1 MRRSA
6 QRFLRSTSGAVAPTV
21 ALSLFGLIAA
31 GGIAFD
37 YARMASM
44 NTELQNAADHA
55 ALAAATQ
62 LDGQSGACDRA
73 RAAAVGMVSNQT
85 LMANDG
91 NGLGVTITQGS
102 GCAANSSDDGVRL
115 YKDINHTTAA
125 TSDADA
131 KYVMVVVDSRT
142 ANYALTP
149 VVGAISSGTMNATAF
164 AGLNQA
170 ICKVPP
176 LMLCNPAEAT
186 DPDFTVA
193 NYIGAGMRLISD
205 NSNTSGGTY
214 AAGDFGFLASGLDT
228 SGVNGAKVLRELLGQ
243 SMVPGDCVTGNGVTT
258 DPGNMLTVRD
268 ALNTR
273 FGIYEGGSLN
283 NPCGNN
289 GSSCPPSANIRQD
302 LVLNGNGTTQNELG
316 FLTSSKGNPKGW
328 LEAANPYP
336 GSTKVGGTPQALAD
350 SDISGPPAI
359 PPMGYP
365 EDICHAFSEAG
376 SCTNG
381 RIGDGVWDRYA
392 YFRSNSASY
401 PEITNVASFNSYMNS
416 WFGTTT
422 PTRYQVYQWET
433 ARTSTRLKSQ
443 SAGSY
448 TAHSNPTDLK
458 GEPTAVSPGTN
469 TADRRVLTAAVINC
483 TAEGVKG
490 KATNVQVQ
498 KWIDLFLVQPSE
510 ARSIGAPSTN
520 SDVYVEVV
528 GETNNAT
535 NSGAVQLIEK
545 SVPYLIE

>member
-1 MRRSA
+1 
-6 QRFLRSTSGAVAPTV
+6 V
-21 ALSLFGLIAA
+21 ALSLVALIAA

-44 NTELQNAADHA
+44 NTELQSAADHA
-55 ALAAATQ
+55 ALAGATQ
-62 LDGQSGACDRA
+62 LDGRAGACDRA

-91 NGLGVTITQGS
+91 NGLAVTITQGS
-102 GCAANSSDDGVRL
+102 GCAASSSDGVRL
-115 YKDINHTTAA
+115 YQDITHTTAA
-125 TSDADA
+125 TTDANA
-131 KYVMVVVDSRT
+131 KFVMVVVDSRT
-142 ANYALTP
+142 ANFALTP
-149 VVGAISSGTMNATAF
+149 IVGALSSTMSATAF

-176 LMLCNPAEAT
+176 LMLCNPAEST

-193 NYIGAGMRLISD
+193 NYIGDGMRLISD
-205 NSNTSGGTY
+205 NSNASGGTY
-214 AAGDFGFLASGLDT
+214 APGNFGFLASGLDT
-228 SGVNGAKVLRELLGQ
+228 TGVNGAKVLREVLGQ
-243 SMVPGDCVTGNGVTT
+243 STVPGNCVTGNGVTT
-258 DPGNMLTVRD
+258 DPGNMITVRD

-283 NPCGNN
+283 NPCGNG
-289 GSSCPPSANIRQD
+289 GSGCPPSANIRQD
-302 LVLNGNGTTQNELG
+302 LVLSGNGASNNDLG
-316 FLTSSKGNPKGW
+316 FLTSGKGNPKGW

-336 GSTKVGGTPQALAD
+336 GSAKVGTTPKALTD
-350 SDISGPPAI
+350 SDITGSPAI
-359 PPMGYP
+359 APMGYP

-401 PEITNVASFNSYMNS
+401 PEITNAATFTSYMNT
-416 WFGTTT
+416 WFKTTT
-422 PTRYQVYQWET
+422 PTRYQVYQWEM
-433 ARTSTRLKSQ
+433 ARASTRLKSQ

-458 GEPTAVSPGTN
+458 GEPTAITPGAN
-469 TADRRVLTAAVINC
+469 AADRRVLTAAVINC
-483 TAEGVKG
+483 AAEGVKG
-490 KATNVQVQ
+490 KTVNVQVQ

-510 ARSIGAPSTN
+510 VRSVGTPSTN
-520 SDVYVEVV
+520 SDVYVEVI
-528 GETNNAT
+528 GETDNAT